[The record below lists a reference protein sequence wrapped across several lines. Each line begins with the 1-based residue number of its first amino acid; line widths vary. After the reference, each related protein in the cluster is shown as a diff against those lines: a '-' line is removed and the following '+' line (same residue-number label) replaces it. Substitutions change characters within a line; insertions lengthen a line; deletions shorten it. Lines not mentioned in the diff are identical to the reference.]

1 MENNVAVSSL
11 LPKVDEYYKRV
22 KVNPVAILDRKIMKK
37 KVGSHGAHPLV
48 QSV

>member
-1 MENNVAVSSL
+1 VENNVALSSL
-11 LPKVDEYYKRV
+11 LPKVDEYRRV
-22 KVNPVAILDRKIMKK
+22 KVNPVAIFGQKDYEK